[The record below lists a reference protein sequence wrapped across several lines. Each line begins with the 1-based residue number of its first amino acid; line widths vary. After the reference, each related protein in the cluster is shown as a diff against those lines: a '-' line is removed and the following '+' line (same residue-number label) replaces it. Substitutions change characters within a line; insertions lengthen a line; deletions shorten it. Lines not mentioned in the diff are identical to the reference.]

1 MDGKLWPKEWRPKS
15 RNIHWTAYLGIS
27 LGIISG
33 ICLLLD
39 TYLSFVLGSLPPG
52 FAHLSVY
59 LFLMCPLPALILG
72 IVGRYL
78 ARKPMW
84 KQGKILATLSLIM
97 GCILLVMELAIVA
110 LELP

>member
-1 MDGKLWPKEWRPKS
+1 MDGKLWPKELPLKTWR
-15 RNIHWTAYLGIS
+15 IHWTAYLGIS
-27 LGIISG
+27 LCIISA

-39 TYLSFVLGSLPPG
+39 TYLSFVLRRLPLG

-84 KQGKILATLSLIM
+84 KQGKILATLSMIM
-97 GCILLVMELAIVA
+97 GCILLVMELAIMA